1 MKILSNLK
9 KTLVGVRSLRHYKC
23 VEESWCV
30 EGDGKQI
37 TEIVNTSEGN
47 KYK

>member
-1 MKILSNLK
+1 MEIIFNLK
-9 KTLVGVRSLRHYKC
+9 KTLVGVRSLRCYKC
-23 VEESWCV
+23 VEGSWCV